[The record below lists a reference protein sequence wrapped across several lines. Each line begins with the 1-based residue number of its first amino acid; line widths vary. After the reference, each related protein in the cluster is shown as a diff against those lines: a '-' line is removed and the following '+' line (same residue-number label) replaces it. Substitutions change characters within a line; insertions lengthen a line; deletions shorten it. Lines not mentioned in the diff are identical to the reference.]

1 MATHTR
7 HRGIDR
13 AARAAAKGPAQRP
26 WSLGHYTLPPL
37 QPLSEDALERIHQ
50 ASLTILQEI
59 GLDMPSAVRL
69 FLSQVVRTRSIPF
82 ELKAPGIRV
91 TEVAVDAAHQRQ
103 MDEIG
108 ALWAQ
113 RKSEQG

>member
-1 MATHTR
+1 MTKTLQIR
-7 HRGIDR
+7 LNEDLR
-13 AARAAAKGPAQRP
+13 AEAE
-26 WSLGHYTLPPL
+26 TV
-37 QPLSEDALERIHQ
+37 
-50 ASLTILQEI
+50 LQEI
-59 GLDMPSAVRL
+59 GLDVPSAVRL

-108 ALWAQ
+108 TLWSQ
-113 RKSEQG
+113 RKPEQG